1 MSTANTTRAPEVMW
15 AQDRKSVFLT
25 IRAVDTVDPKIAK
38 SATDLTFEA
47 VSCGQTLSF
56 HFELFAAVK
65 ADTWHETITNRAITL
80 VVEKENTNDRFW
92 PRLPKSAGK
101 LPWLKTDFSKF
112 VDDTFDDPEPLEAAL
127 DAPPGMGG
135 MNEEM
140 LKMFASQGAG
150 AGGPGGMADFGDS
163 DDEELPEEEDAEHV
177 KA

>member
-1 MSTANTTRAPEVMW
+1 MSTGTITRAPEVMW

-25 IRAVDTVDPKIAK
+25 IRLVDVQSPVITK
-38 SATDLTFEA
+38 SADSLTFEA
-47 VSCGQTLSF
+47 VVGGQTYGF
-56 HFELFAAVK
+56 HLDLFSTVK
-65 ADTWHETITNRAITL
+65 SDSWHETITNRSISL

-92 PRLPKSAGK
+92 PRLQKASVK

-112 VDDTFDDPEPLEAAL
+112 VDDTFDDPEPVEAAM

-140 LKMFASQGAG
+140 LKMFAQAGG
-150 AGGPGGMADFGDS
+150 AGGGAGGMPTFEDS
-163 DDEELPEEEDAEHV
+163 DDEELAEDEKDI